1 MLKGHRINIRK
12 INQSDL
18 VEFVKLVTDDS
29 NYGEFLSVSRKDEIE
44 LRKEFDENGFISD
57 RQEQFIIEN
66 SQCEI
71 IGIIWAFKSVPYF
84 EAIEVGYQIFKD
96 EFRRKGF
103 ATEAMSMFVDYLF
116 ESKKINRVE
125 LRIATENLPSEKIAI
140 KAQFNL
146 EGTCR
151 EAVLS
156 NGKLNDMN
164 LYALLRSEW
173 SANKQMQTDAAKAA
187 PLI

>member
-29 NYGEFLSVSRKDEIE
+29 NYGEFLSVSRKDEKE
-44 LRKEFDENGFISD
+44 LRKEFDENGFISN
-57 RQEQFIIEN
+57 RQEQFINEN
-66 SQCEI
+66 SQCKI
-71 IGIIWAFKSVPYF
+71 IGIIWTFKSVPYF

-140 KAQFNL
+140 KAQFSL

-187 PLI
+187 PMI